1 MNDDYDKVIEFFSK
15 HETAIDGAEE
25 GSLLWCIK
33 ELDSMFDIN
42 IYIDNRD
49 KMIKQQTLKV
59 ICTLINIYEK
69 EDAEKR
75 ELNSETMTLIKDLV
89 AKGWKLN
96 ISSPS

>member
-15 HETAIDGAEE
+15 HKTGAEE

-42 IYIDNRD
+42 VYIDNRD
-49 KMIKQQTLKV
+49 RMIKQQTLKV

-69 EDAEKR
+69 EDTKKR
-75 ELNSETMTLIKDLV
+75 ELDSETMTLIKDLV

-96 ISSPS
+96 ISNPN